1 MYSLR
6 ALGSRSRSS
15 SGVAT
20 GTTLNDGLSNSF
32 NSSESPGS

>member
-6 ALGSRSRSS
+6 TLGSRSRSS

-32 NSSESPGS
+32 SSSESPGS